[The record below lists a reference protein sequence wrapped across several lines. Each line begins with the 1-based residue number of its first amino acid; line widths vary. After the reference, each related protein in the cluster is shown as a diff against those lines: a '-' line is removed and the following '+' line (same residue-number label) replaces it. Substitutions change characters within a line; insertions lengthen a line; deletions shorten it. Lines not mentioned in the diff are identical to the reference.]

1 MAVNIGPR
9 IGIDGEAQYRK
20 ELSNIIQQQKTL
32 QSEMNAVTSSFSKN
46 TTAEEKNTA
55 VSKILAEQ
63 VKVQKERVEQLAAML
78 QKSAEKYGE
87 NDTKTLKWKEA
98 VNSATS
104 ELNKME
110 RELEESSKSTDNLG
124 DALEGAEKGAFSF
137 GDALKANVLAQAIV
151 DGVKRLAS
159 AIKDMAGDFIDTAA
173 AVKAE
178 ASQFSQT
185 FGDFSDDAT
194 AAIDR
199 VANESGILD
208 TRLNNLGTQI
218 YAFARASGGSAEE
231 SMALMEKALQA
242 TADSAAY
249 YDRSL
254 EDTAESLQS
263 FLKGNYENDAA
274 LGLSATETTRNA
286 AAMEL
291 FGQKFNDLTEIQKQ
305 KTLLQ
310 MVLDA
315 QELSGAMGQA
325 AREADGWENVQGNLN
340 EAWRQFQANVG
351 TPFLESLAPLV
362 QNITEAFQ
370 DWQNSVDWSA
380 FSASVSGVLKFLVD
394 NGNLIISI
402 ITGIAAGFVAWNV
415 ASMIMTVI
423 TAIKGFVTALQA
435 GKTAMQALN
444 IAMNA
449 NPFVLIATLIA
460 GVVAALITLWNTNE
474 NFRNGVIEI
483 WENVKEF
490 ISGVVTAI
498 VEFFTVTIPNA
509 FNAVIDFVKTNWQAL
524 LMLLVNPFA
533 GAFKLLYDNCEGFR
547 NVVDNMVQ
555 RVKDAFSN
563 MLEKVKEIAH
573 NIGDAV
579 KNGIQLAVDFIT
591 SLPGKALQW
600 GRDFIQGFVDGIRS
614 MISSVIDA
622 VKGIANTVADWLHFS
637 RPEKGPLREYESWM
651 PDMINGMVAGIQAN
665 EYKLSNAVGS
675 MASGVAGASAGTL
688 NATYN
693 MTVNGVAGQDI
704 NALSNI
710 IMRKIQSAT
719 ERKGSIW
726 K

>member
-124 DALEGAEKGAFSF
+124 DAFGDAEKGAFSF

-159 AIKDMAGDFIDTAA
+159 AIKDMAGDFIGTAA

-231 SMALMEKALQA
+231 SMVLMEKALQA

-263 FLKGNYENDAA
+263 FLKGNYANDAA

-305 KTLLQ
+305 QTLLQ

-351 TPFLESLAPLV
+351 TPFLESLVPLV
-362 QNITEAFQ
+362 QNITAAFQ

-380 FSASVSGVLKFLVD
+380 FSASVSGVLNFLVD
-394 NGNLIISI
+394 NGNLIVSI
-402 ITGIAAGFVAWNV
+402 IAGIAAGFVAWNV

-509 FNAVIDFVKTNWQAL
+509 FNAVIEFVKTNWQAL

-579 KNGIQLAVDFIT
+579 KNGIQVAVDFIT

-622 VKGIANTVADWLHFS
+622 VKGIANTVAEWLHFS

-651 PDMINGMVAGIQAN
+651 PDMIDGMVSGIKAN
-665 EYKLSNAVGS
+665 KYKLSNAVGS

>member
-1 MAVNIGPR
+1 MAINIGPK

-32 QSEMNAVTSSFSKN
+32 QSEMNVVTSSFAKN

-124 DALEGAEKGAFSF
+124 DAFGDAEKGAFSF

-231 SMALMEKALQA
+231 SMVLMEKALQA

-254 EDTAESLQS
+254 EDTAESLKS

-286 AAMEL
+286 AAMEI

-305 KTLLQ
+305 QTLLQ

-315 QELSGAMGQA
+315 QKLSGAMGQA

-351 TPFLESLAPLV
+351 APFLESLVPLV
-362 QNITEAFQ
+362 QNITAAFQ
-370 DWQNSVDWSA
+370 DWQNSVDWGA
-380 FSASVSGVLKFLVD
+380 FSASVSGVLNFLVD
-394 NGNLIISI
+394 NGNLIVSI

-509 FNAVIDFVKTNWQAL
+509 FNAVIEFVKTNWQAL

-579 KNGIQLAVDFIT
+579 KNGIKSAVDFIT

-651 PDMINGMVAGIQAN
+651 PDMIDGMVSGIKAN

-675 MASGVAGASAGTL
+675 MTSGVAGASTGTL

-704 NALSNI
+704 NALANI

>member
-32 QSEMNAVTSSFSKN
+32 QSEMNVVTSSFAKN

-124 DALEGAEKGAFSF
+124 DAFGDAEKGAFSF

-231 SMALMEKALQA
+231 SMVLMEKALQA

-315 QELSGAMGQA
+315 QKLSGAMGQA

-351 TPFLESLAPLV
+351 APFLESLVPLV
-362 QNITEAFQ
+362 QNITAAFQ

-380 FSASVSGVLKFLVD
+380 FSASVSGVLNFLVD
-394 NGNLIISI
+394 NGNLIVSI

-474 NFRNGVIEI
+474 NFRNGVIQI

-509 FNAVIDFVKTNWQAL
+509 FNAVIEFVKTNWQAL

-614 MISSVIDA
+614 MISSVINA
-622 VKGIANTVADWLHFS
+622 VKGIANTVAEWLHFS

>member
-1 MAVNIGPR
+1 MAINIGPK
-9 IGIDGEAQYRK
+9 IGIDGETQYRK

-63 VKVQKERVEQLAAML
+63 VKVQKERVEQLSAML

-124 DALEGAEKGAFSF
+124 DAFGDAEKGAFSF

-231 SMALMEKALQA
+231 SMVLMEKALQA

-254 EDTAESLQS
+254 EDTAESLKS

-286 AAMEL
+286 AAMEI

-305 KTLLQ
+305 QTLLQ

-315 QELSGAMGQA
+315 QKLSGAMGQA

-351 TPFLESLAPLV
+351 APFLESLVPLV
-362 QNITEAFQ
+362 QNITAAFQ
-370 DWQNSVDWSA
+370 DWQNSVDWGA
-380 FSASVSGVLKFLVD
+380 FSASVSGVLNFLVD
-394 NGNLIISI
+394 KGNLIVSI

-509 FNAVIDFVKTNWQAL
+509 FNAVIEFVKTNWQAL

-579 KNGIQLAVDFIT
+579 KNGIKSAVDFIT

-651 PDMINGMVAGIQAN
+651 PDMIDGMVSGIKAN

-675 MASGVAGASAGTL
+675 MTSGVAGASTGTL

-704 NALSNI
+704 NALANI

>member
-32 QSEMNAVTSSFSKN
+32 QAEMNAVTSSFSKN

-124 DALEGAEKGAFSF
+124 DAFGDAEKGAFSF

-159 AIKDMAGDFIDTAA
+159 AVKDMAGDFIDTAA

-185 FGDFSDDAT
+185 FGDLSDDAT
-194 AAIDR
+194 AAIER

-231 SMALMEKALQA
+231 SMVLMEKALQA

-291 FGQKFNDLTEIQKQ
+291 FGKKFNDLTEIQKQ
-305 KTLLQ
+305 QTLLQ

-340 EAWRQFQANVG
+340 EVWRQFQANVG
-351 TPFLESLAPLV
+351 TPFLESLVPLV
-362 QNITEAFQ
+362 QNITAAFQ
-370 DWQNSVDWSA
+370 DWQNSVDWGA
-380 FSASVSGVLKFLVD
+380 FSASVSGVLNFLVD
-394 NGNLIISI
+394 NGNLIVSI
-402 ITGIAAGFVAWNV
+402 IAGIASGFVAWNV

-509 FNAVIDFVKTNWQAL
+509 FNAVIEFVKTNWQAL

-651 PDMINGMVAGIQAN
+651 PDMIDGMVSGIKAN

-675 MASGVAGASAGTL
+675 MASGVAGASTGTL

>member
-32 QSEMNAVTSSFSKN
+32 QAEMNAVTSSFSKN
-46 TTAEEKNTA
+46 TTAEEKNKA
-55 VSKILAEQ
+55 VSKVLAEQ

-124 DALEGAEKGAFSF
+124 DAFGDAEKGAFSF

-159 AIKDMAGDFIDTAA
+159 AVKDMAGDFIDTAA

-185 FGDFSDDAT
+185 FGDLSDDAT
-194 AAIDR
+194 AAIGR

-231 SMALMEKALQA
+231 SMVLMEKALQA

-263 FLKGNYENDAA
+263 FLKGNYANDAA

-305 KTLLQ
+305 QTLLQ

-315 QELSGAMGQA
+315 QKISGAMGQA

-351 TPFLESLAPLV
+351 TPFLESLVPLV

-380 FSASVSGVLKFLVD
+380 FSDSVSGVLNFLVD
-394 NGNLIISI
+394 NGDLIVSI

-444 IAMNA
+444 ITMNA

-474 NFRNGVIEI
+474 NFRNGVIKI
-483 WENVKEF
+483 WENVKES

-509 FNAVIDFVKTNWQAL
+509 FNAVIEFVKTNWQAL

-591 SLPGKALQW
+591 SLPRKALQW

-651 PDMINGMVAGIQAN
+651 PDMIDGMVSGIKAN
-665 EYKLSNAVGS
+665 EYKISNAVGS
-675 MASGVAGASAGTL
+675 MASGVAGASTGTL

>member
-46 TTAEEKNTA
+46 TTAEEKNNA
-55 VSKILAEQ
+55 VSKVLAEQ

-110 RELEESSKSTDNLG
+110 RELEESSNSTDNLG

-159 AIKDMAGDFIDTAA
+159 AVKDMAGDFIDTAA

-185 FGDFSDDAT
+185 FGDLSDDAT
-194 AAIDR
+194 AAIGR
-199 VANESGILD
+199 VANSSGILD

-218 YAFARASGGSAEE
+218 YAFARASGGSTEE
-231 SMALMEKALQA
+231 SMVLMEKALQA
-242 TADSAAY
+242 TADAAAY

-254 EDTAESLQS
+254 EDTSESLQS
-263 FLKGNYENDAA
+263 FLKGNYANDAA

-305 KTLLQ
+305 QTLLQ

-315 QELSGAMGQA
+315 QKLSGAMGQA

-351 TPFLESLAPLV
+351 APFLESLVPLV
-362 QNITEAFQ
+362 QNITAAFQ
-370 DWQNSVDWSA
+370 DWQNSVDWGA
-380 FSASVSGVLKFLVD
+380 FSASVSGVFNFLVD
-394 NGNLIISI
+394 NGNLIVSI

-435 GKTAMQALN
+435 GQTAMQALN
-444 IAMNA
+444 ITMNA

-474 NFRNGVIEI
+474 NFRNGVIKI

-509 FNAVIDFVKTNWQAL
+509 FNAVIEFVKTNWQAL
-524 LMLLVNPFA
+524 LLLLVNPFA

-579 KNGIQLAVDFIT
+579 KNGIQSAVNFIT

-614 MISSVIDA
+614 MISSVINA

-651 PDMINGMVAGIQAN
+651 PDMIDGMVSGIKAN

-675 MASGVAGASAGTL
+675 MASGVAGASTGTL